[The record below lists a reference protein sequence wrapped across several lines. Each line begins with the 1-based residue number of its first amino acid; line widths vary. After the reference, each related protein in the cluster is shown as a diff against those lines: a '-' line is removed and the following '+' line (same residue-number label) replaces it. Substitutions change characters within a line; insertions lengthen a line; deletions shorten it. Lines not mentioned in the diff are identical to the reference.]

1 MTLQDFLDAQD
12 RLDTAKQEVYLAEK
26 NFETLAG
33 RLAKDLLM
41 SNFWTCEEIDH
52 RRWWEVMSKIFPFR
66 DSLWEIEWTPSV
78 TEGCSPRIES
88 LRLISSASEL
98 KNLPE

>member
-26 NFETLAG
+26 NFKTMAE
-33 RLAKDLLM
+33 RLAKNLLM

-52 RRWWEVMSKIFPFR
+52 RRWWEVMSKIFNFR

-78 TEGCSPRIES
+78 IEGCRPRIKS
-88 LRLISSASEL
+88 LRLISSTAEL